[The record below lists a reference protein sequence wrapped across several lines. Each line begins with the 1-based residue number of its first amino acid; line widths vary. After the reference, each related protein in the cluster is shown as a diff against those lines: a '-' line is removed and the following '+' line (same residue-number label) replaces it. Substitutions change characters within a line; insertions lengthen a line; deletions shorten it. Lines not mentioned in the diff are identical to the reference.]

1 MNLMADLCVNLVPL
15 FNALPQDEKM
25 QIEKLVQHK
34 NYQKGEL
41 AIEPMGSKNLVIVA
55 QGSAKQYTL
64 DEGGHEN
71 ILQILH
77 TGDYVG
83 ENWLFGQENINN
95 YVETT
100 EFSEICLLKRRDLV
114 QLMHGQ
120 PELSIRLLELNMDK
134 VSKMQTQIHLLT
146 LPKVEDRLLEYLQAY
161 ADEIEKNSFAL
172 PLKMKDLALYLGT
185 TPETLSRKF
194 ALLEKQGRLKRK
206 VRQIKLFQN

>member
-1 MNLMADLCVNLVPL
+1 MA
-15 FNALPQDEKM
+15 
-25 QIEKLVQHK
+25 
-34 NYQKGEL
+34 
-41 AIEPMGSKNLVIVA
+41 
-55 QGSAKQYTL
+55 
-64 DEGGHEN
+64 
-71 ILQILH
+71 
-77 TGDYVG
+77 
-83 ENWLFGQENINN
+83 FGQENINN

-114 QLMHGQ
+114 QLMHEQ

>member
-1 MNLMADLCVNLVPL
+1 
-15 FNALPQDEKM
+15 
-25 QIEKLVQHK
+25 
-34 NYQKGEL
+34 
-41 AIEPMGSKNLVIVA
+41 
-55 QGSAKQYTL
+55 
-64 DEGGHEN
+64 
-71 ILQILH
+71 
-77 TGDYVG
+77 
-83 ENWLFGQENINN
+83 
-95 YVETT
+95 
-100 EFSEICLLKRRDLV
+100 
-114 QLMHGQ
+114 MHGQ